1 MFNQYFR
8 TEDAMELRNIKSF
21 LKIAECGSFSQA
33 ANYLGYAQSTVTF
46 QIQQLEEELGYSL
59 FERIGKK
66 ISLTSYGENFLPLAK

>member
-1 MFNQYFR
+1 
-8 TEDAMELRNIKSF
+8 MELRNIKSF

-46 QIQQLEEELGYSL
+46 HIQQLEEELGYSL